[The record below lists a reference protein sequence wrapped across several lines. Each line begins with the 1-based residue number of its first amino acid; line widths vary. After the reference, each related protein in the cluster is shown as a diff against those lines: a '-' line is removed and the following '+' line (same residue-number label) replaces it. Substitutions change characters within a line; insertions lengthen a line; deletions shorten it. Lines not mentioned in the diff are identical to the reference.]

1 MEPDNNPPRLFW
13 IVWGVE
19 DTEVQ
24 YKISIPTGFARLGT
38 DVDKQVGFVDAFRS
52 PFTDPNPRYAFWLI
66 SNFFPAVNA
75 INNSNLARTPR
86 VWFEGYK
93 YDIVRIVESSGR
105 PSSNVRVDPSL
116 LQKLRSGQVPFTRIT
131 IGGVSAQSVTSTR
144 LQA

>member
-1 MEPDNNPPRLFW
+1 MEPDNNPARLFW
-13 IVWGVE
+13 IIWGVE

-24 YKISIPTGFARLGT
+24 YKVAIPTGFSRLVT
-38 DVDKQVGFVDAFRS
+38 DVDKQVGFVDAYRS
-52 PFTDPNPRYAFWLI
+52 PFYEPHPRYAFWLI

-93 YDIVRIVESSGR
+93 YDITEVPGQGKGTAPAPVG
-105 PSSNVRVDPSL
+105 SL
-116 LQKLRSGQVPFTRIT
+116 LQLLMSGKVPSTRVVL
-131 IGGVSAQSVTSTR
+131 GGVAAQSTSSVR